1 MKKKP
6 VYQINPD
13 DLTIVKEWE
22 SVSAAATEM
31 SFPQPS
37 ICAAAQ
43 GKRISANGFYW
54 CFVEDYES
62 FQPKKRKTKKVMCV
76 ETNMIYDSIKEAA
89 AATGL
94 NESSIRKCCT
104 NILGVGVYKGQ
115 HWKYYDEAGYFDTD
129 CHNSNS
135 VDEI

>member
-13 DLTIVKEWE
+13 DLTIIKEWE

-54 CFVEDYES
+54 CFVEDYEN
-62 FQPKKRKTKKVMCV
+62 FKPKKRKTKQVICV
-76 ETNMIYDSIKEAA
+76 ETGEIFDSVKDAA
-89 AATGL
+89 Q
-94 NESSIRKCCT
+94 NFDCSESSIRKICLDLTRTIGREKFHIQYLEDYELFSSIEKNQEC
-104 NILGVGVYKGQ
+104 
-115 HWKYYDEAGYFDTD
+115 
-129 CHNSNS
+129 
-135 VDEI
+135 

>member
-13 DLTIVKEWE
+13 DITIIKEWE
-22 SVSAAATEM
+22 SVSAAAAEM
-31 SFPQPS
+31 LFPQPS

-54 CFVEDYES
+54 CFVEDYAS
-62 FQPKKRKTKKVMCV
+62 FSPKKRKTKKVICL
-76 ETNMIYDSIKEAA
+76 ETKTVYDSIKDAA

-94 NESSIRKCCT
+94 NEASIRKCCASPSE
-104 NILGVGVYKGQ
+104 LSMYKGM
-115 HWKYYDEAGYFDTD
+115 HWRYFSDSD
-129 CHNSNS
+129 NIKEN
-135 VDEI
+135 D